1 MLDEGFS
8 RSPTNNL
15 PKLAIPKSNPSQH
28 ALMADA
34 ITQAIGGL
42 FGGLFAG
49 FVGFAVDLAVGSI
62 LDAFR
67 TISPLFI
74 ALGIVY
80 AIFSFILGTEEA
92 YVAGVFFAL
101 GIIGA
106 GFLLS
111 DPVTIIGG
119 AISFGGLL
127 FSFFKSNLSD

>member
-1 MLDEGFS
+1 V
-8 RSPTNNL
+8 
-15 PKLAIPKSNPSQH
+15 
-28 ALMADA
+28 ADV
-34 ITQAIGGL
+34 ITQVLGGFL
-42 FGGLFAG
+42 GG
-49 FVGFAVDLAVGSI
+49 FVAGIMGFAVDLVVGSI

-74 ALGIVY
+74 ALGIIY